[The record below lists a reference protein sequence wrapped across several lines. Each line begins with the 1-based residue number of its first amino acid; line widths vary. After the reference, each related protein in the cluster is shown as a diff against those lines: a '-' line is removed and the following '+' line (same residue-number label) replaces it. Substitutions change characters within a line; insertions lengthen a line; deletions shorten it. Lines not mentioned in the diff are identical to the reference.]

1 MKPASAPSRLGA
13 RGHSRDPPA
22 MSRDSVSFLEA
33 SYVVNFRT
41 ISDPCSSPKRQRI
54 LSVLLGLC
62 LSLLAL
68 SAHAGDRVQWKKKS
82 FNEAASGAWRL
93 DMTFFMTKAPDMAHV
108 PFKFEFRQVVYFERS
123 RVDGRD
129 DPIDRKVPMKNQ
141 TPKIQSVDVG
151 FMDVGRGEIQKR
163 TRFSFKLDRDI
174 GYEAGVYQVT
184 VRHSRSGRKI
194 GTPTKITLNGE
205 NEIIDRR
212 SMVFE
217 TKEKKKKDDDDDPD
231 EDKPVKENY
240 DRPALTP
247 QDDEFWAGGSDDDDD
262 NPGTIQEKPG
272 AGCQLCPRSAS
283 RNAGWLG
290 LLALL
295 VPLRRRRS

>member
-1 MKPASAPSRLGA
+1 MNSRI
-13 RGHSRDPPA
+13 
-22 MSRDSVSFLEA
+22 
-33 SYVVNFRT
+33 
-41 ISDPCSSPKRQRI
+41 ISDPCSSPKRQRM

-62 LSLLAL
+62 LSLLAV
-68 SAHAGDRVQWKKKS
+68 SAHAGDRIQWKKKS
-82 FNEAASGAWRL
+82 FNETASGAWRL

-129 DPIDRKVPMKNQ
+129 DPIDRKVPMRNQ

-174 GYEAGVYQVT
+174 GYEAGVYKVT
-184 VRHSRSGRKI
+184 VRNSRSGRKI
-194 GTPTKITLNGE
+194 GQPTKITLNGE

-217 TKEKKKKDDDDDPD
+217 AKEKKKKNDDDYDPD
-231 EDKPVKENY
+231 EGKPVTEDY
-240 DRPALTP
+240 DRPTLTP
-247 QDDEFWAGGSDDDDD
+247 QDDAFWAGGSDEDDD
-262 NPGTIQEKPG
+262 NPGTVNEKPG
-272 AGCQLCPRSAS
+272 AGCQLSRRSTSGSLA
-283 RNAGWLG
+283 WLG